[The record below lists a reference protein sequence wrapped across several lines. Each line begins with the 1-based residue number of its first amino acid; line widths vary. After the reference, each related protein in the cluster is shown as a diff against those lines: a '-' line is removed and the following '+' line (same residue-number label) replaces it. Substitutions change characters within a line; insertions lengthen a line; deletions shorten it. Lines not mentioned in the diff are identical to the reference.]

1 MMRFLT
7 LIIVL
12 LFVIQRT
19 FADNCICSCCISNGC
34 TPQIVAV
41 RDVGI
46 CGSTICT
53 PQKCIQWYYNQCLPP
68 DGLGNAKAE
77 CESASGSFN
86 GSKRLLSSLSIVFGI
101 TSIILMIKNK
111 F

>member
-1 MMRFLT
+1 MRFLT
-7 LIIVL
+7 LFIVL

-19 FADNCICSCCISNGC
+19 FADNCKCSCCISKGC

-41 RDVGI
+41 RDVGV

-53 PQKCIQWYYNQCLPP
+53 PQKCIQWYSDKCLPP
-68 DGLGNAKAE
+68 DGFGDATAV
-77 CESASGSFN
+77 CEIAGGSFSGSE
-86 GSKRLLSSLSIVFGI
+86 RLLSSLFIVFGI